1 MCCGTKTWPGQDIAE
16 RGGGM
21 TQTVLTFDYFALL
34 FWRMFRL
41 VAAVVNFVFR
51 EPLPGFAGPVPAR
64 GPRNPGTEPGKVPVS
79 SQRFDYAAPKDD
91 LASGGGDR
99 SGWHAGNTS
108 RYGHNSRPWA
118 KASSAAAGIVPVASP
133 RSHSLASKVPVTR
146 DEFDAGASLSKPAP
160 AKTDEEAMEKWI
172 RGSQTKDGAAV
183 KRIVQNIPL
192 KPESTQSG
200 SFQPGVTMARKQLD
214 PKNVCA
220 QAILSACVLF
230 ECGTSSPTYVFS
242 SY

>member
-160 AKTDEEAMEKWI
+160 AKTDE
-172 RGSQTKDGAAV
+172 V
-183 KRIVQNIPL
+183 CP
-192 KPESTQSG
+192 STG
-200 SFQPGVTMARKQLD
+200 GFYGLGFMKVC
-214 PKNVCA
+214 VCA
-220 QAILSACVLF
+220 CMLCSAAWQPCMYDLAQAWAWVVRS
-230 ECGTSSPTYVFS
+230 
-242 SY
+242 